1 MAHTEEEFREILNAE
16 SFVEMDVL
24 ASAAKNGVPMV
35 PPRARAPRARTHTT
49 TAPLP
54 APHPQQ

>member
-35 PPRARAPRARTHTT
+35 RSPPP
-49 TAPLP
+49 PSPSPP
-54 APHPQQ
+54 APHPHRHH